1 MDKNSPIRGRL
12 QKHLSRSIY
21 YIKFSSL
28 QSEPI
33 EQAYKF
39 CFFIYERDKCEAS
52 LSIYLLLTF
61 FLRFLEHE
69 YLRNCPS
76 DENIISGLGKVPLR
90 FLYYDD
96 IPDTSQ
102 LAFHRL
108 PTGEELSGPKTYQT
122 LMKYFATLDIS
133 PADLRERAWTRLNEL
148 YKQVRN
154 V

>member
-1 MDKNSPIRGRL
+1 ML
-12 QKHLSRSIY
+12 
-21 YIKFSSL
+21 
-28 QSEPI
+28 
-33 EQAYKF
+33 
-39 CFFIYERDKCEAS
+39 FIYERDKCEAS
-52 LSIYLLLTF
+52 LSIYLLLTFF